1 MMDADFMPN
10 KSGTFFTFAKKED
23 TEREELA
30 VREAR
35 DVLVKILE
43 RLDERIAHYKSIDS
57 IDDAILADPTLFSHT
72 VAANKLT
79 AANLLQEREVIQA
92 LIDS

>member
-10 KSGTFFTFAKKED
+10 KSGTFFNFAKATD
-23 TEREELA
+23 NDREEKA
-30 VREAR
+30 IKEAH
-35 DVLVKILE
+35 DVLVKIVE
-43 RLDERIAHYKSIDS
+43 RLDDRINHYKSIDA
-57 IDDAILADPTLFSHT
+57 IDDSILADPTLFSHT

-79 AANLLQEREVIQA
+79 AANLAQEREVIQA